1 MKKKLALLLGALVA
15 AITLTACGT
24 DPKEADY
31 NGKTYQELE
40 TEMNQYVSVIGM
52 LHSSVASFM
61 EQNNMKPEDFDYSQ
75 MTSEETIESY
85 KSYGVNEQEL
95 AAVESWDNIVAQYGE
110 LDRTDAESFTINK
123 AGNTTTTDISLYFKN
138 EDGVEKEVI
147 FEIVYKSWNM
157 EVTGVTIEP
166 YKSLS
171 EKMTKAGLNTVISI
185 SVVFVVLIVISLII
199 SAFNIFPYL
208 EKRKKEKAQQVSAA
222 PAVETVA
229 TTEVVEETDD
239 LELVAVIAAAIA
251 ASEGCSTSDFVVR
264 SINRR

>member
-110 LDRTDAESFTINK
+110 LDRTDAI
-123 AGNTTTTDISLYFKN
+123 L
-138 EDGVEKEVI
+138 
-147 FEIVYKSWNM
+147 
-157 EVTGVTIEP
+157 
-166 YKSLS
+166 LQ
-171 EKMTKAGLNTVISI
+171 LI
-185 SVVFVVLIVISLII
+185 SVCISRMKTE
-199 SAFNIFPYL
+199 S
-208 EKRKKEKAQQVSAA
+208 KKKLFSK
-222 PAVETVA
+222 
-229 TTEVVEETDD
+229 
-239 LELVAVIAAAIA
+239 
-251 ASEGCSTSDFVVR
+251 SF
-264 SINRR
+264 INLGTWK